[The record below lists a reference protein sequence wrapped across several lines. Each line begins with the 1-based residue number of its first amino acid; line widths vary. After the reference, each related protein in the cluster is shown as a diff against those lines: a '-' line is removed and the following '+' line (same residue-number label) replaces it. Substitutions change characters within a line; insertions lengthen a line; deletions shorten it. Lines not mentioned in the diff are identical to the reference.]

1 MIVIANCDQDQVA
14 GKRHEQDP
22 QIESGS
28 ELEELPEGSQPDAR
42 VQMRPAKGR
51 FEPSDGMV
59 HSGLLLGRQFL
70 ESPIIRR
77 PGEDHL
83 AQGLSLPVA
92 FSLAISFNVRSAA
105 RSTSSGVTPYSS
117 NGLGGPTKKFQA
129 AS

>member
-1 MIVIANCDQDQVA
+1 MSEAANCGDSTRRSCGRCRTCISSRERSRGASCAGGSPFDESADMIVIANCDQDQVA

-59 HSGLLLGRQFL
+59 HSGLLLGREFL
-70 ESPIIRR
+70 ESPVI
-77 PGEDHL
+77 
-83 AQGLSLPVA
+83 
-92 FSLAISFNVRSAA
+92 N
-105 RSTSSGVTPYSS
+105 
-117 NGLGGPTKKFQA
+117 KKA
-129 AS
+129 G